1 MKLNGVEI
9 EDAFAE
15 TFSLWYSR
23 ILLTAETPQWA
34 NVIATE
40 LSGNGTSTIACDAEC
55 GVECTLPTTKTPD
68 GRPGVCLQ
76 FYAPKKKLADAMLH
90 RLAMCALTAPTAAV
104 FDCMGDVPD
113 KVDTGAK
120 LRFFGDGHESECELD
135 GRKIV
140 VIPVMSGEFL
150 VEKEFGIAKGVAG
163 GNFIIMAQNPS
174 AALNAGESAVSAI
187 RRVRGAITPFPG
199 GVCGSGSKV
208 GSKYKFMVAS
218 TNEKY
223 CPTLRDSVD
232 SSIPD
237 GVSSLTEI
245 VIDGTSP
252 ESVAEAM
259 RRGILAASTV
269 PGVIAISAGNYGGKL
284 GGHNFKL
291 HELFKD

>member
-1 MKLNGVEI
+1 MKLNGVDI
-9 EDAFAE
+9 EDTFAE
-15 TFSLWYSR
+15 AFSLWYSR

-55 GVECTLPTTKTPD
+55 GIECTLPTTKTPD

-76 FYAPKKKLADAMLH
+76 FYSPKKKLADAMLH

-104 FDCMGDVPD
+104 FNCLPDVPD
-113 KVDTGAK
+113 KIDTGAK
-120 LRFFGDGHESECELD
+120 LRFFGDGHQSERELD
-135 GRKIV
+135 GRTIV
-140 VIPVMSGEFL
+140 VVPVMSGEFL

-163 GNFIIMAQNPS
+163 GNFIIMAQNS
-174 AALNAGESAVSAI
+174 GAALNAGESAVGAI
-187 RRVRGAITPFPG
+187 RRVSGAITPFPG

-223 CPTLRDSVD
+223 CPTLRGSVD
-232 SSIPD
+232 TAMPE
-237 GVSSLTEI
+237 GVGSVTEV
-245 VIDGTSP
+245 VIDGTNP
-252 ESVAEAM
+252 EAVAEAM

-269 PGVIAISAGNYGGKL
+269 PGVMTISAGNYGGKL
-284 GGHNFKL
+284 GEHRFNL
-291 HELFKD
+291 HELLNK